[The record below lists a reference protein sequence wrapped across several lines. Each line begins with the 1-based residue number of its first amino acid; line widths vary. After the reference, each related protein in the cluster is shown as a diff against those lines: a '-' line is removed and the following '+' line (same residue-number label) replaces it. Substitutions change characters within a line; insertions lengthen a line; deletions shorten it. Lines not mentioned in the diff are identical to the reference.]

1 MSGVAVKQSSRP
13 VCLDDEAQSQQL
25 TQEPRSILGR
35 YDDGSVTGALSHA
48 RPLTVKAKVNEP
60 EFISLITGR
69 LLEVFTYRGV
79 QVLNRD

>member
-1 MSGVAVKQSSRP
+1 MSGVALKQSCGP

-25 TQEPRSILGR
+25 TQEPRRILAR

-48 RPLTVKAKVNEP
+48 RPLPVKAQVNEP
-60 EFISLITGR
+60 EFISPITGV
-69 LLEVFTYRGV
+69 LLRFFTYRGV